1 MSLPIGPSKPPTPPV
16 AQFLA
21 EAALQRQTQL
31 LGLDKGGAA
40 PAAPHDSPNPA
51 APVPLPTG
59 APAPAERVSI
69 SAEAREQS
77 QPQLLAREAAGGAAS
92 GRASSLASGAAGPAA
107 GRGVPAA
114 PATGAAA
121 TPAPAVAPRA
131 APALGPSAWP
141 TQGAAPAVQQLAQRV
156 LSGLMAGS
164 APASV
169 RAVQEWPAA
178 LARAVVAESLSGGEG
193 RQGGAGMALAVWR
206 VTQGEVQAADG
217 ARGMTVTLRVPAAA
231 LDALEQA
238 ARQGR
243 LLDPGKPLIVP
254 FEGRAAH
261 LQSGALALVL
271 QTPAGAGS
279 PALRMSAV
287 LEMDLQPWA
296 AVAPQAMV
304 YAREQ
309 LQPRLDPWLQ
319 MAALQASGQL
329 PRDEEHAAAAA
340 APLCATPGCPYAG
353 RAACEQPFCVVLRQI
368 VAVVPPIP
376 VGDHAGTGEPSKRS

>member
-40 PAAPHDSPNPA
+40 PAAPHDPPNPA
-51 APVPLPTG
+51 APVPLPAG

-77 QPQLLAREAAGGAAS
+77 QPQPLAREGAGGAAS
-92 GRASSLASGAAGPAA
+92 GRASSLASGATGPAT

-114 PATGAAA
+114 SATGAAA
-121 TPAPAVAPRA
+121 APAARA
-131 APALGPSAWP
+131 TSALGPSAWP
-141 TQGAAPAVQQLAQRV
+141 TQGAAPAVQQLAQGV

-169 RAVQEWPAA
+169 RTVQEWPAA
-178 LARAVVAESLSGGEG
+178 LARAVVAESLPGGEG
-193 RQGGAGMALAVWR
+193 RQGGVGMALAVWR

-243 LLDPGKPLIVP
+243 LPDPGKPLIVP
-254 FEGRAAH
+254 FEGRAAS

-271 QTPAGAGS
+271 QTPAGPGG
-279 PALRMSAV
+279 PALRMSAL

-353 RAACEQPFCVVLRQI
+353 RAACEQPFCVVLRQV
-368 VAVVPPIP
+368 VAVAPSIP
-376 VGDHAGTGEPSKRS
+376 VGDEAGACATSKRS